1 MVYGTNHTTKH
12 KENGNPVQVD
22 TGDLKAGDEKHQK
35 ELRAKTAHIGQ
46 EGKVPEYTGGNND
59 DHKNESKEEK

>member
-1 MVYGTNHTTKH
+1 MVYGANNTTT

-22 TGDLKAGDEKHQK
+22 TEDLKFAPEKNQE

-46 EGKVPEYTGGNND
+46 KGKVPEYTD
-59 DHKNESKEEK
+59 RKDEDKEKK